1 MHGRVGPVIIRL
13 FDTSVDPGDVEAG
26 IALFRQDVEPA
37 FDAFEGCHGIELLV
51 GVDEHSGDLV
61 ELCAISRWDS
71 RAAIEAA
78 LGSDAYRQALSEF
91 RKLFQQTPIVR
102 HFEAP

>member
-1 MHGRVGPVIIRL
+1 MIIRL
-13 FDTSVDPGDVEAG
+13 FDTTVDPGDVDAG
-26 IALFRQDVEPA
+26 IALFRKDVAPA
-37 FDAFEGCHGIELLV
+37 FDAFDGCHGIELFV

-71 RAAIEAA
+71 RGAIEAA
-78 LGSDAYRQALSEF
+78 IESDDYARALSEF

-102 HFEAP
+102 HFTVL

>member
-1 MHGRVGPVIIRL
+1 MIIRL
-13 FDTSVDPGDVEAG
+13 FDTSVDPGDVERAVE
-26 IALFRQDVEPA
+26 LFRADVAPA
-37 FDAFEGCHGIELLV
+37 FDAFEGCHGIELFV

-71 RAAIEAA
+71 RDALDAA
-78 LGSDAYRQALSEF
+78 LGSDAYREALSEF

-102 HFEAP
+102 HFTSS

>member
-1 MHGRVGPVIIRL
+1 MIIRL

-26 IALFRQDVEPA
+26 IALFRQDVAPA
-37 FDAFEGCHGIELLV
+37 FDEFDGCHGIELLV

-61 ELCAISRWDS
+61 EVCAISRWDS
-71 RAAIEAA
+71 REAIDAAIRSDEYMRA
-78 LGSDAYRQALSEF
+78 LAEF
-91 RKLFQQTPIVR
+91 RRLFQQTPIVR

>member
-1 MHGRVGPVIIRL
+1 VIIRL
-13 FDTSVDPGDVEAG
+13 FDTSLDPGDVERAVE
-26 IALFRQDVEPA
+26 LFRADVAPA

-71 RAAIEAA
+71 QEALDAA

-102 HFEAP
+102 HFTSP

>member
-1 MHGRVGPVIIRL
+1 MIVRI
-13 FDTSVDPGDVEAG
+13 FDTSVDPGDVEEAVRVFG
-26 IALFRQDVEPA
+26 AEVSPA
-37 FDAFEGCHGIELLV
+37 FDAFEGCRGIELLV

-71 RAAIEAA
+71 RESIDAAIGSEDYRGA
-78 LGSDAYRQALSEF
+78 LAEF

-102 HFEAP
+102 HFESPQG